1 MFFHHTKQQLENKL
15 IYLLYIQK
23 LVMEGYCV
31 RCKSKQAM
39 KEAQEKTT
47 ANGRR
52 MMSGKC
58 TTCATKVNVFVGG
71 GKPKVSK

>member
-1 MFFHHTKQQLENKL
+1 
-15 IYLLYIQK
+15 
-23 LVMEGYCV
+23 MEGYCV